1 MGLTKLL
8 IVAMCVYACV
18 LLGAVRV
25 LRPGA
30 RRTVGA
36 LAGGVAAALV
46 GVVIEAVAHQ
56 QGFWHYTESD
66 TPVGPALIHPFNVI
80 IFALIALIAWRI
92 GRRFGVRGQAIYV
105 GAVAIISPPG
115 DYVVAVQ
122 WFSIIKI
129 GPSVSLE
136 LIALMDIAAWGIL
149 STVALAVMQMVA
161 GLSKDDGAKTET

>member
-1 MGLTKLL
+1 MGFTKLL
-8 IVAMCVYACV
+8 IVAICVYACV

-56 QGFWHYTESD
+56 QGFWRYTESD
-66 TPVGPALIHPFNVI
+66 TSVGPALIHPFNVI

-122 WFSIIKI
+122 WFGMIKI

-161 GLSKDDGAKTET
+161 GPVEGRRRED